1 MKRLGGRLPGWPA
14 PAWFAAVAVVAVALA
29 AVTLARWPLTVAAW
43 LIGGGALLVVTLY
56 APAVA
61 LFVLPLAV
69 AFGSLLSLDVHGLH
83 AGPTDLLLGGLVLAY
98 LVRAAPRAT
107 GWLEATAAAPKT
119 TGPRSRFAVA
129 GASLAS
135 PVRGLARREPFRL
148 VVFAT
153 LLAYLLVVALS
164 LLVATATLK
173 EVIKWSEVTVVVA
186 LGLWLLRSPRQ
197 VHVLVWGLIVA
208 GVAEALTG
216 YGQWVLASGALGTNG
231 GDIRVF
237 GTFAQPNPYAGY
249 LNFALPLAV
258 ALVLFGTDA
267 RERWVAGA
275 ASVLILGAEVLAGS
289 RGGLLG
295 IVAAALVLVVV
306 GWRHERLAALAALIG
321 APVLL
326 VAWVAHVIPTRV
338 QNALLAQFRVGG
350 VSVCGDV
357 TSANFSTVERVAHW
371 VAGLR
376 MFQAHPLLGVGA
388 GNYDAAYARYACAD
402 WPESLGHAHNYYINA
417 AAETGILGLLAF
429 LALVAV
435 ALALGWRATH
445 PRTSTLTSETALAD
459 DTWAGAPTRALALS
473 LFAVVAA
480 LTIHNLTD
488 DLFVHGMELQFAL
501 CLACLLRLLGPPNAR
516 H

>member
-1 MKRLGGRLPGWPA
+1 LPGWPA
-14 PAWFAAVAVVAVALA
+14 PAWFAAVAAVAVALA
-29 AVTLARWPLTVAAW
+29 AVTLAGWPLTVAAW
-43 LIGGGALLVVTLY
+43 LIGGGILLVVTLY

-69 AFGSLLSLDVHGLH
+69 AFGSLLPLDVHGLH

-107 GWLEATAAAPKT
+107 GWLGVTAAGHKT

-129 GASLAS
+129 GASLAA
-135 PVRGLARREPFRL
+135 PVRRLARCEPFRL
-148 VVFAT
+148 AVFAA

-164 LLVATATLK
+164 LLVATSRVATLK

-306 GWRHERLAALAALIG
+306 GWRRARLAALAALIG

-459 DTWAGAPTRALALS
+459 DTWAGAPTRALALG